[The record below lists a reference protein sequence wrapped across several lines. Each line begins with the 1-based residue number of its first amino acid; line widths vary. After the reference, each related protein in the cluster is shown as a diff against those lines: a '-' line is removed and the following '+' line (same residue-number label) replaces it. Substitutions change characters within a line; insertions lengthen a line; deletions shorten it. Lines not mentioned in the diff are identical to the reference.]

1 MCPGGKKWPQIIPK
15 QTNALKKFFRMIT
28 VTYKQWE
35 WLQRKMDKKHTKG
48 EPVFIR
54 KTVKVFSFTWRDCL
68 YTEQAAQTWIISA
81 VRGAERGGRRCYRQ
95 QHRDRQCAWGW
106 WTKSR
111 DRAGNH
117 RRMIIQHQWDKLEGY
132 KMKLSS
138 LRYGYAQ
145 RLRRKL
151 LLKRSAAQTGPH
163 WKGKVRCPWN
173 FICISHEQAL

>member
-1 MCPGGKKWPQIIPK
+1 MLSQNSSEWSLLPTSSENYFREKWIRNIQRGG
-15 QTNALKKFFRMIT
+15 
-28 VTYKQWE
+28 
-35 WLQRKMDKKHTKG
+35 
-48 EPVFIR
+48 PVFIR
-54 KTVKVFSFTWRDCL
+54 KTVKVFSFMWRDCL
-68 YTEQAAQTWIISA
+68 YTEQAAQTRIISA
-81 VRGAERGGRRCYRQ
+81 VRGAERGGRRCYQQ
-95 QHRDRQCAWGW
+95 QHRDRQCAWEW

-111 DRAGNH
+111 DRAENH

-151 LLKRSAAQTGPH
+151 LLKGSAAQRGPH

-173 FICISHEQAL
+173 FICISHEQTL